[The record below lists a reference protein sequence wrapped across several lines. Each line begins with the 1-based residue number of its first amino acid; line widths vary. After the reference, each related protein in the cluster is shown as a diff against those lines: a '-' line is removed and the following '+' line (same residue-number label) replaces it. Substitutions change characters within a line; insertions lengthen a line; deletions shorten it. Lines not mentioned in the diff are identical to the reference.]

1 MRPMTKVRKQF
12 ILDQNKIRKVKSLL
26 GAKTDTQAI
35 DQAMEY
41 LLANSQIEK
50 VLRQIKGKGKIRDI
64 YGRVP
69 D

>member
-1 MRPMTKVRKQF
+1 MTKVRKQF

>member
-12 ILDQNKIRKVKSLL
+12 ILDQDKIRKVKSLL

-41 LLANSQIEK
+41 LLTNSQIEK
-50 VLRQIKGKGKIRDI
+50 VLRQIQGKGKIRDI

>member
-50 VLRQIKGKGKIRDI
+50 VLRQIKGKGKIRDV